1 MNILDAVDAVSLRKD
16 IPQFRAGDELK
27 IHVRV
32 IEGNKS
38 RLQVFQGIVIRR
50 QGDGVRETFTIRKVS
65 YGVGVERTFP
75 VHTPVIEKIEL
86 VKKGEVRRAKLYYL
100 RDLRGKAAKI
110 REKRDGI
117 EGYGDGILSTPEAVV
132 VVSEPVAVS
141 EPETIIFSMRNKGS
155 LLKELPILVIVA
167 LVVSLFI
174 KSFLVQFFY
183 IPSGSMENTLQIK
196 DRVAVN
202 KVPFISD
209 NIKRGDVVVF
219 RDPNDWLPEPYE
231 NSTNQFVVKAKSA
244 LVAVGVLP
252 NPAKQY
258 LVKRVVGVGGDR
270 VVCCTKDGKLT
281 INGVEVTVPKG
292 KLWVMGDHRGAS
304 ADSRYHQDDINKGFV
319 PESKVSG
326 RVVGVIWPFKNIT
339 YIPRVDVLNN

>member
-1 MNILDAVDAVSLRKD
+1 
-16 IPQFRAGDELK
+16 
-27 IHVRV
+27 
-32 IEGNKS
+32 
-38 RLQVFQGIVIRR
+38 
-50 QGDGVRETFTIRKVS
+50 
-65 YGVGVERTFP
+65 
-75 VHTPVIEKIEL
+75 
-86 VKKGEVRRAKLYYL
+86 
-100 RDLRGKAAKI
+100 
-110 REKRDGI
+110 
-117 EGYGDGILSTPEAVV
+117 
-132 VVSEPVAVS
+132 
-141 EPETIIFSMRNKGS
+141 MRNKGS

-202 KVPFISD
+202 KVPFISN

-219 RDPNDWLPEPYE
+219 RDPDNWLPDIVDY
-231 NSTNQFVVKAKSA
+231 STNQYISKAKSA

-270 VVCCTKDGKLT
+270 VVCCTKEGNLT
-281 INGVEVTVPKG
+281 INGVEVTEPYIFAGNKPSEMNFDVTVPKG

-304 ADSRYHQDDINKGFV
+304 ADSRYHQEDINKGFV
-319 PESKVSG
+319 PLSKVTG

-339 YIPRVDVLNN
+339 YIPRVDVLNK